1 MQYIHVYLTLMSHSL
16 ILLPGQEKMVLLINE
31 IHEIHENHKIQVNKN
46 WNPQNPAQKYEVH

>member
-31 IHEIHENHKIQVNKN
+31 IHEIHENHKIHVNKN

>member
-16 ILLPGQEKMVLLINE
+16 ILLPGQEKMTLLINE
-31 IHEIHENHKIQVNKN
+31 IQKIHENHKIQVNEN